1 MIPISVMVAGAGTTS
16 FKIKGRY
23 GVGRPSDFAAPLRP
37 AVTWN
42 ITRRCNL
49 RCVHCYVDAGPG
61 DPAELTAE
69 EAMDVVDQM
78 AEVGVPMVI
87 FSGGEPL
94 LRQDIFDVAAY
105 AGGKGIKLVLST
117 NGTLITREVARR
129 LKDLGFYYVGISLDS
144 AEESY
149 HDAFRGVKGAFA
161 ATLAGVKNA
170 VEAGLDV
177 GLRFT
182 VTAKNIE
189 EAPRYIDFAAS
200 LGVRRITFYH
210 LSAAGRA
217 QRMERSW
224 YYTPEQYAAFIN
236 SLMEYARR
244 YAGKIEIETTLA
256 PYDGIYIAEALGG
269 GSEEYLKFVEA
280 AGGCGRKMVSI
291 YPNGDVYPC
300 QFLDF
305 YRLGNVRERRLREIL
320 RPEAVEPF
328 VNTERYLRGPKCG
341 ACRFKQYCKGGDRA
355 RAYYLTGDM
364 WGDDPLCPIPHL
376 LRPPAGGVSSI

>member
-23 GVGRPSDFAAPLRP
+23 GVGNPSSFAGHLRP

-49 RCVHCYVDAGPG
+49 KCVHCYVDAGPQ
-61 DPAELTAE
+61 DPGELTTE

-94 LRQDIFDVAAY
+94 LRKDLFEVAEY
-105 AGGKGIKLVLST
+105 AGEKGIKLVLST
-117 NGTLITREVARR
+117 NGTLITKEVAKR
-129 LKDLGFYYVGISLDS
+129 LKDLGFYYIGVSLDS
-144 AEESY
+144 INEDF
-149 HDAFRGVKGAFA
+149 HDAFRGVKGSFA
-161 ATLAGVKNA
+161 AALAGIKNA
-170 VEAGLDV
+170 VDVGLDV

-182 VTAKNIE
+182 VTARNIE

-217 QRMERSW
+217 QKMDRSW
-224 YYTPEQYAAFIN
+224 YYTPSQYKAFIET
-236 SLMEYARR
+236 LIEYAKR
-244 YAGKIEIETTLA
+244 YSGKLEIETTLA
-256 PYDGIYIAEALGG
+256 PYDGIYIAETLGG
-269 GSEEYLKFVEA
+269 GSQDYLKFVES

-305 YRLGNVRERRLREIL
+305 YKLGNVREQRLRDIL
-320 RPEAVEPF
+320 KPEAVEPF
-328 VNTERYLRGPKCG
+328 VYTEKYLRGPKCG
-341 ACRFKQYCKGGDRA
+341 SCRYKQYCKGGDRA

-364 WGDDPLCPIPHL
+364 WGDDPLCPIGEL
-376 LRPPAGGVSSI
+376 LRSSKA